1 MTAVPG
7 TAATR
12 ARPPARRPSLR
23 LALRRR
29 TLIALIIAGVVAL
42 IAFNVGRQA
51 FLGWSVGEQAD
62 SLAAQVAAAEA
73 ENNALQVQLEYL
85 QSDAYVTVEARRLR
99 NLGYPGEQVLI
110 IPPGAAVSAP
120 TPAGPAKAPDPPML
134 ERWLTVFFGP
144 SSAP

>member
-7 TAATR
+7 TAVTR
-12 ARPPARRPSLR
+12 ARPPARRPSFR
-23 LALRRR
+23 VGLRRR
-29 TLIALIIAGVVAL
+29 TFVALIVAGVVAI

-73 ENNALQVQLEYL
+73 ENAALQRQLEYL

-99 NLGYPGEQVLI
+99 NLGLPGEQVLI

-120 TPAGPAKAPDPPML
+120 MPTRPVTAPDPPML
-134 ERWLTVFFGP
+134 ERWIEVLVGSDSP
-144 SSAP
+144 

>member
-29 TLIALIIAGVVAL
+29 TAVVLIVAGVVAL

-62 SLAAQVAAAEA
+62 SLAAQVTAAEA
-73 ENNALQVQLEYL
+73 ENAALQRQLEYL

-120 TPAGPAKAPDPPML
+120 RTAGPAPEPDPPML
-134 ERWLTVFFGP
+134 ERWLAVFFGDGL
-144 SSAP
+144 

>member
-1 MTAVPG
+1 
-7 TAATR
+7 
-12 ARPPARRPSLR
+12 
-23 LALRRR
+23 
-29 TLIALIIAGVVAL
+29 VAL

-120 TPAGPAKAPDPPML
+120 VAADEVTAPDPPML
-134 ERWLTVFFGP
+134 ERWLTVFFGESP
-144 SSAP
+144 